1 MSSDGRQSQE
11 EIKISNSIKT
21 KMDNAKDKVVITY
34 LTIKKDVCEATIK
47 ALDWVK
53 NNPESAMTI
62 MATGIGV
69 VWKGTKMISRY
80 NDDHRHDK
88 EVYDPRLQMWHPVR
102 RKLKYDEE
110 LYYKTSVQNGRNA
123 VDVLREMRLYK

>member
-1 MSSDGRQSQE
+1 MN
-11 EIKISNSIKT
+11 NSIKT
-21 KMDNAKDKVVITY
+21 KMDNVKDKVVFAY
-34 LTIKKDVCEATIK
+34 LVIKKDVCEATLK
-47 ALDWVK
+47 ALDWVQK
-53 NNPESAMTI
+53 NPEGAMTI
-62 MATGIGV
+62 IATGIGV
-69 VWKGTKMISRY
+69 VWKGTKMINRY

-110 LYYKTSVQNGRNA
+110 LYYPLINELYYKTSVQNGRNA

>member
-1 MSSDGRQSQE
+1 M
-11 EIKISNSIKT
+11 SNSIKT

-34 LTIKKDVCEATIK
+34 LAIKKDVCEATLK
-47 ALDWVK
+47 ALDWVQK
-53 NNPESAMTI
+53 NPESAMTI
-62 MATGIGV
+62 IVTGIGV
-69 VWKGTKMISRY
+69 VWKGTKMINRY
-80 NDDHRHDK
+80 NDNHRHDK

>member
-1 MSSDGRQSQE
+1 M
-11 EIKISNSIKT
+11 SNSIKT
-21 KMDNAKDKVVITY
+21 KMDNAKDKVVFTY
-34 LTIKKDVCEATIK
+34 LTIKKDVCEATLK
-47 ALDWVK
+47 ALDWVQK
-53 NNPESAMTI
+53 NPESAMTI
-62 MATGIGV
+62 IATGIGV
-69 VWKGTKMISRY
+69 VWKGTKMINRY
-80 NDDHRHDK
+80 NDNHRHDK